1 NDALTQ
7 AAREAAAQ
15 AIRPVMQTLA
25 AGEVIVEE
33 GEPLTEDH
41 LRVLDRLGLYSA
53 TVDAAVQTAWLVIG
67 CLALALLLAAALAI
81 GRAYLVARLTRN
93 RLLSLVA
100 STALVLGVQRLAAE
114 ASPHFLFALL
124 APLVVAALLGTAPG
138 LAWSAW
144 TAVVVGLLVPAAP

>member
-1 NDALTQ
+1 VLTQ
-7 AAREAAAQ
+7 AARDAAAE

-25 AGEVIVEE
+25 AGEVIVEA

-53 TVDAAVQTAWLVIG
+53 SADAATPTVWIVIG
-67 CLALALLLAAALAI
+67 CLALALLLTAPLVI
-81 GRAYLVARLTRN
+81 GRDYVRSRVTGNQLAFLIAT
-93 RLLSLVA
+93 
-100 STALVLGVQRLAAE
+100 TAVVVGVQRLAVE
-114 ASPHFLFALL
+114 ASPHFLFAPL

-144 TAVVVGLLVPAAP
+144 TAVVVGLLVP